1 MTRPILVDSPAPPA
15 PSAVLKQVFGYDAFR
30 GHQAAVIDHVLGGG
44 DGLVV
49 MPTGSG
55 KSICYQIPA
64 LCRAGVGI
72 VVSPLIALMQNQVA
86 ALRELGVRAAALH
99 SNLHWSDLRETQ
111 DRLAANQLDLLYIA
125 PERLTMPGF
134 LELLA
139 RCRIALFAI
148 DEAHCVSQWGH
159 DFRPDYRQL
168 TILHERFPSVPRLAL
183 TATADEPTRRDIQRQ
198 LGLEN
203 ARLFLAGFDRP
214 NITYR
219 VVAKSE
225 PKAQLAKFI
234 AAHPGDAGIV
244 YCMTRK
250 KVEETA
256 AWLAG
261 RGVAALPYHA
271 GLEPGVRA
279 DNQTRFLG
287 EEGIVVVATVAFGMG
302 IDKSNVRF
310 VAHLDLP
317 KSLEAYYQETGR
329 AGRDGL
335 PATAWMSYGLSDVV
349 LLRQLLEASPSDG
362 ERKLVER
369 AKLSAMLGYC
379 ETARCRRQVLLNY
392 FGDALEAPC
401 GNCDTCLEP
410 VATWDATTAA
420 QKALSAAYRTGQR
433 FGTEHLIDLLR
444 GNATEKITRHGHDQ
458 IKTFGVGQDLSKRD
472 WQSVF
477 RQLIS
482 HGYLGV
488 DSEAF
493 GGLFLTEAARAML
506 KDGTTVELRRDAA
519 PPKSSGRRAGRD
531 AARSADAADF
541 SGDDEALYKA
551 LKALRLSLARAQGLP
566 PYVIFHDSTL
576 RAIVERRPRD
586 LGALADIPG
595 IGRSKLERYG
605 AQFLALMRAGPAA

>member
-1 MTRPILVDSPAPPA
+1 
-15 PSAVLKQVFGYDAFR
+15 
-30 GHQAAVIDHVLGGG
+30 
-44 DGLVV
+44 

-55 KSICYQIPA
+55 KSICYQVPA
-64 LCRAGVGI
+64 LCRPGTAI

-86 ALRELGVRAAALH
+86 ALRELGVRAAAMH
-99 SNLHWSDLRETQ
+99 SNLHWSDLQETQ
-111 DRLAANQLDLLYIA
+111 DRLAAGALDLLYVA

-134 LELLA
+134 LDLLA
-139 RCRIALFAI
+139 RSPIALFAI

-168 TILHERFPSVPRLAL
+168 TILHERFPAVPRLAL
-183 TATADEPTRRDIQRQ
+183 TATADEPTRRDIRRQ
-198 LGLEN
+198 LKLDD
-203 ARLFLAGFDRP
+203 AKLFVAGFDRP

-219 VVAKSE
+219 VVLKSD
-225 PKAQLAKFI
+225 PKAQLAAFI

-244 YCMTRK
+244 YCMTRR

-271 GLEPGVRA
+271 GLDPGVRTA
-279 DNQTRFLG
+279 NQTRFLD
-287 EEGIVVVATVAFGMG
+287 EEGLVMVATVAFGMG

-335 PATAWMSYGLSDVV
+335 PATAWMSYGLADVV
-349 LLRQLLEASPSDG
+349 LLRQLLEASPSDN
-362 ERKLVER
+362 ERKAVER
-369 AKLSAMLGYC
+369 AKLSTMLGYC
-379 ETARCRRQVLLNY
+379 ETARCRRQVLLGY
-392 FGDALEAPC
+392 FGEHLGEPC

-420 QKALSAAYRTGQR
+420 QKALSAAYRSGQR

-444 GNATEKITRHGHDQ
+444 GNTTEKITRHGHDQ
-458 IKTFGVGQDLSKRD
+458 LKTFGVGNDLSKRD

-477 RQLIS
+477 RQLIA

-488 DSEAF
+488 DSEGY
-493 GGLFLTEAARAML
+493 GGLFLTEAARALL
-506 KDGTTVELRRDAA
+506 KDGGTVELRRD
-519 PPKSSGRRAGRD
+519 SSTPRAGRRSAQSAADAQTFEGDD
-531 AARSADAADF
+531 AALF
-541 SGDDEALYKA
+541 QA
-551 LKALRLSLARAQGLP
+551 LKNLRLSLARAQGLP

-586 LGALADIPG
+586 LAALSDIPG

-605 AQFLALMRAGPAA
+605 AQFLALLTPASGR

>member
-1 MTRPILVDSPAPPA
+1 
-15 PSAVLKQVFGYDAFR
+15 
-30 GHQAAVIDHVLGGG
+30 
-44 DGLVV
+44 

-64 LCRAGVGI
+64 LCRDGVGI

-86 ALRELGVRAAALH
+86 ALRQLGVRAAALH
-99 SNLHWSDLRETQ
+99 SNQHWSDLDETQ
-111 DRLAANQLDLLYIA
+111 GALAAGALDLLYVA
-125 PERLTMPGF
+125 PERLMMPGF
-134 LELLA
+134 LDLLA

-168 TILHERFPSVPRLAL
+168 AILHERFPTVPRIAL
-183 TATADEPTRRDIQRQ
+183 TATADAPTRHDIQRQ
-198 LGLEN
+198 LVLED
-203 ARLFLAGFDRP
+203 ARVFVAGFDRP

-219 VVAKSE
+219 VVLKTE
-225 PKAQLAKFI
+225 PRAQLASFI

-244 YCMTRK
+244 YCMTRR

-261 RGVAALPYHA
+261 RGLAALPYHA
-271 GLEPGVRA
+271 GLDPGVRTA
-279 DNQTRFLG
+279 NQARFLD
-287 EEGIVVVATVAFGMG
+287 EEGIVMVATVAFGMG

-335 PATAWMSYGLSDVV
+335 PATAWMSYGLADVV
-349 LLRQLLEASPSDG
+349 LLRQLLEASPSDD
-362 ERKLVER
+362 ERKQVER

-392 FGDALEAPC
+392 FGETLAEPC

-420 QKALSAAYRTGQR
+420 QKALSAVYRTGQR
-433 FGTEHLIDLLR
+433 FGTEHLIDVLR
-444 GNATEKITRHGHDQ
+444 GSATEKIARHGHDKL
-458 IKTFGVGQDLSKRD
+458 KTFGVGEELAKRE

-477 RQLIS
+477 RQLIA

-488 DSEAF
+488 DSEGH
-493 GGLFLTEAARAML
+493 GGLHLTEAARDVL
-506 KDGTTVELRRDAA
+506 KGACTVELRRDAA
-519 PPKSSGRRAGRD
+519 APRPGRSSRPAPPDAVLGAGD
-531 AARSADAADF
+531 Q
-541 SGDDEALYKA
+541 ALFQS
-551 LKALRLSLARAQGLP
+551 LKALRLALARAQGMP
-566 PYVIFHDSTL
+566 PYVIFHDATL
-576 RAIVERRPRD
+576 RAMVERRPRD
-586 LGALADIPG
+586 LAELAAIPG
-595 IGRSKLERYG
+595 VGRSKLERYG
-605 AQFLALMRAGPAA
+605 AQFLDAMRRAEG

>member
-1 MTRPILVDSPAPPA
+1 MSQPSLTDSPAPQ
-15 PSAVLKQVFGYDAFR
+15 AVLKRVFGYDAFR
-30 GHQAAVIDHVLGGG
+30 GHQAAVIDHVIAGG
-44 DGLVV
+44 DALVL

-55 KSICYQIPA
+55 KSICYQVPA
-64 LCRAGVGI
+64 LCRPGTAI

-86 ALRELGVRAAALH
+86 ALRELGVRAASLN
-99 SNLHWSDLRETQ
+99 SNLHWSDIQETQ
-111 DRLAANQLDLLYIA
+111 ERLAAGTLDLLYVA

-134 LELLA
+134 LDLLA
-139 RCRIALFAI
+139 RTPIALFAI

-168 TILHERFPSVPRLAL
+168 TVLHERFPSVPRLAL
-183 TATADEPTRRDIQRQ
+183 TATADEPTRRDIRRQ
-198 LGLEN
+198 LRLED
-203 ARLFLAGFDRP
+203 ARVFVAGFDRP
-214 NITYR
+214 NIDYR
-219 VVAKSE
+219 VVLKAE
-225 PKAQLAKFI
+225 PKAQLAAFI

-244 YCMTRK
+244 YCMTRR
-250 KVEETA
+250 KVDETA

-271 GLEPGVRA
+271 GLEPEVRA
-279 DNQTRFLG
+279 TNQARFLA
-287 EEGIVVVATVAFGMG
+287 EEGLVMVATVAFGMG

-335 PATAWMSYGLSDVV
+335 PATAWMSYGLADVV
-349 LLRQLLEASPSDG
+349 LLRQLLEASPSDD

-379 ETARCRRQVLLNY
+379 ETARCRRQVLLGY
-392 FGDALEAPC
+392 FGEQRAEPC
-401 GNCDTCLEP
+401 GNCDTCREP
-410 VATWDATTAA
+410 VATWDATIAA

-433 FGTEHLIDLLR
+433 FGTEHLIDVLL
-444 GNATEKITRHGHDQ
+444 GNATEKIARHGHDQ
-458 IKTFGVGQDLSKRD
+458 LKTFGVGGELSKRD

-477 RQLIS
+477 RQLIA

-488 DSEAF
+488 DSEGY
-493 GGLFLTEAARAML
+493 GGLFLTEAARALL
-506 KDGTTVELRRDAA
+506 KDGGQVELRRDGSAPRARKRGPAA
-519 PPKSSGRRAGRD
+519 AAAADAPALGGDD
-531 AARSADAADF
+531 AALF
-541 SGDDEALYKA
+541 EA

-586 LGALADIPG
+586 LAALADIPG

-605 AQFLALMRAGPAA
+605 AQFLALVGTAPTS